1 MKNHSP
7 GRLGRL
13 FNAVPLESRSPGAVV
28 TSHAVT
34 LESHSP
40 GSAFH
45 KIRKTADLGLKP
57 SRMTLLDER
66 QDGFTLIELLVVVLI
81 IGILSAIALP
91 QYQKAVARS
100 RVVEAIVSLR
110 TLTTAQQEYYM
121 ANGGYATNLEELSVQ
136 VKNTRYYTFSC
147 RSIKDGDTLNTCYA
161 ANGSGVYPYFEAYS
175 PFAGDRPE
183 TGKMW
188 CIATSAQ
195 QHELCRTFGPLDMG
209 SAEGKGYYVVNR

>member
-1 MKNHSP
+1 
-7 GRLGRL
+7 
-13 FNAVPLESRSPGAVV
+13 
-28 TSHAVT
+28 
-34 LESHSP
+34 
-40 GSAFH
+40 
-45 KIRKTADLGLKP
+45 
-57 SRMTLLDER
+57 MTLLDER

>member
-1 MKNHSP
+1 MKNHST

-28 TSHAVT
+28 ISHAVT
-34 LESHSP
+34 LECRSP

-57 SRMTLLDER
+57 SRITLLDER
-66 QDGFTLIELLVVVLI
+66 QDGFTLVELLVVVLI

-161 ANGSGVYPYFEAYS
+161 ANGRGVYPYFEAYS
-175 PFAGDRPE
+175 PFAKNLSS
-183 TGKMW
+183 GKMW

>member
-1 MKNHSP
+1 MKNHST

-34 LESHSP
+34 LECRSP

-45 KIRKTADLGLKP
+45 KMRKTPDLGLKP
-57 SRMTLLDER
+57 SSMTLCGER
-66 QDGFTLIELLVVVLI
+66 RGGFTLIELLVVVLI

-100 RVVEAIVSLR
+100 RAVEAIVSLR

-147 RSIKDGDTLNTCYA
+147 RSIKDGDMLDTCYA

-175 PFAGDRPE
+175 PFAKNLSS
-183 TGKMW
+183 GKMW
-188 CIATSAQ
+188 CVATSAQ